1 MDGPQILTLFLKHF
15 NVFKL
20 SNYHLNI
27 NNCQCQLSTSLSDI
41 MSYNITP
48 YDVTSYDAKSCN
60 DVSNKR
66 TVQLKEQKI

>member
-1 MDGPQILTLFLKHF
+1 MLPVVDGPQILTLFLKHF

-27 NNCQCQLSTSLSDI
+27 NNFQCQLSTSLSDI
-41 MSYNITP
+41 MSYNITS
-48 YDVTSYDAKSCN
+48 YDVTSCD